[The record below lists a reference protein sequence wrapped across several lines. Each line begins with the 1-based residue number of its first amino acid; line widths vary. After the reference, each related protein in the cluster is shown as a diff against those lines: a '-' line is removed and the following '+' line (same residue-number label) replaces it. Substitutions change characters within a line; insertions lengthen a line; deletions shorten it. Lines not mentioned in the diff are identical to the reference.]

1 MTVKVIVE
9 ERENLA
15 SSITSKDIELVLKKC
30 SQRKA
35 QAHMASLVNST
46 KVELILILKPIW
58 KMRDANRCILWDQY
72 SPDTK
77 ADKDITRKRNCR
89 PTSLVNIDVNVINK
103 ILVKQI

>member
-1 MTVKVIVE
+1 MSVKVIVE

-46 KVELILILKPIW
+46 KVELILILKPI
-58 KMRDANRCILWDQY
+58 
-72 SPDTK
+72 
-77 ADKDITRKRNCR
+77 
-89 PTSLVNIDVNVINK
+89 
-103 ILVKQI
+103 